1 MAYHLEGRLLEVC
14 DCRVLCPCWIGE
26 DPDNGTCDTIVAYH
40 FDQGVIDGVDVT
52 NRTLAIVAHLPGNIL
67 KGNWRVAVY
76 IDDKASDQQMDALLK
91 VYTGKLGG
99 PIADIA
105 KLVGEVVAVEAL
117 SWGDRHDYHAH
128 RHDLLH
134 SAGRPRVRRKI
145 ASLHLK
151 ATGAWNRRRSEGS
164 QRPAKHVRIRRLT
177 FASI

>member
-40 FDQGVIDGVDVT
+40 FDQGVIDGLDVT

-105 KLVGEVVAVEAL
+105 KLVGEVVAVERVPIRFDVDKGRGTIKMPSSSPIL
-117 SWGDRHDYHAH
+117 
-128 RHDLLH
+128 
-134 SAGRPRVRRKI
+134 GRPARLPRSPTRSSPRCR
-145 ASLHLK
+145 APPCSSENRL
-151 ATGAWNRRRSEGS
+151 ATSQSNRRLES
-164 QRPAKHVRIRRLT
+164 T
-177 FASI
+177 SI